1 MENNALNTP
10 KKQKMSSD
18 HKQKL
23 REHIMRLEEESGW
36 SRKNRDEE
44 IERERE
50 TEQTDQ
56 QTTLTEQTEEQQTS
70 TGITDQQTADEL
82 AQRNAHKYS
91 KNYSEM
97 SRQLMALKSH
107 HRLLSRHGI

>member
-1 MENNALNTP
+1 MENKALNTP

-23 REHIMRLEEESGW
+23 REHIMRLEEECGW

-70 TGITDQQTADEL
+70 TDQQTADEL

>member
-23 REHIMRLEEESGW
+23 REHIMRLEEECGW

-44 IERERE
+44 RERERE

-56 QTTLTEQTEEQQTS
+56 QTTSTEQTEEQQTS
-70 TGITDQQTADEL
+70 TDQQTADEL
-82 AQRNAHKYS
+82 AQRNAQKYS